1 MQIPS
6 SVMERAI
13 ELKAMTSLTSQE
25 PPQTSDFDMALNL
38 VTCVRAEAGDC
49 AAESLGTLH
58 KIISNIL
65 ADPSNPKLRRLR
77 LANPFIR
84 DKIARYDSSVALLE
98 LLGFQRRAEAN
109 EEVLEVQNFQT
120 ELAQI
125 VLDLVGSNRSP
136 GPSVPRFTP
145 QSPVPV
151 NRADFLANIHE
162 QRLRSRENA
171 NMAPSEPQRP
181 PESFL
186 QLQDYR
192 RKQKA
197 QHPPSHRGVMTLAD
211 LDRGT
216 SSPVPGPQHHSVA
229 DFEDARNIALRAF
242 QLTNEFRASQ
252 RLPPLTWNDGLGLIG
267 KGHSEDM
274 GNGRVP
280 FGHQGFNNRFRAFPF
295 PFTRGGAENVAMNA
309 GLADVAKVA
318 VDGWINSPGH
328 RKNML
333 GNFNYSGIGV
343 VRNSQGA
350 WYLTQLF
357 ALAH

>member
-1 MQIPS
+1 
-6 SVMERAI
+6 MEGAI
-13 ELKAMTSLTSQE
+13 ELNAMTSLTSQE

-49 AAESLGTLH
+49 AAESLSTLH
-58 KIISNIL
+58 KVLSNL
-65 ADPSNPKLRRLR
+65 FTDPSNPKFRRLR
-77 LANPFIR
+77 LANPLIH
-84 DKIARYDSSVALLE
+84 DKLAQYESCVALLE
-98 LLGFQRRAEAN
+98 LLGFHRSVQAN
-109 EEVLEVQNFQT
+109 EEYLEVQNFSI

-125 VLDLVGSNRSP
+125 VLDIIGSNRSP
-136 GPSVPRFTP
+136 GPSIPRIAP
-145 QSPVPV
+145 QPAVPV
-151 NRADFLANIHE
+151 NRADFFANVHE
-162 QRLRSRENA
+162 QRLRSSANA
-171 NMAPSEPQRP
+171 NIVPSNSQRP
-181 PESFL
+181 PESYL
-186 QLQDYR
+186 QLQEYR
-192 RKQKA
+192 QKQKV
-197 QHPPSHRGVMTLAD
+197 QHPPSHRGMMTLAD
-211 LDRGT
+211 LAHRDAPPA
-216 SSPVPGPQHHSVA
+216 SPGPQHHSVA

-242 QLTNEFRASQ
+242 HLTNEFRASQ

-274 GNGRVP
+274 GSGKVP
-280 FGHQGFNNRFRAFPF
+280 FGHQGFNNRFRSFPF

-343 VRNSQGA
+343 VRNTQGA